1 MGQISRGALVPTLH
15 LPFSVW
21 MDIVAETVF
30 GVYLALFLSVVA
42 SILLYHFI
50 ERPIDKWRQS
60 RFAKTQRAMIEG
72 RLVQAA

>member
-1 MGQISRGALVPTLH
+1 L
-15 LPFSVW
+15 LP
-21 MDIVAETVF
+21 ETVF